1 MSFAVNIWTCF
12 LSYFLLYCTITLR
25 EQESGSAYTIP
36 VFILI
41 PILISIY
48 FSITNACTRCSIS
61 QPQQNA
67 SVIPVSITIPS
78 LVYNDRDVKKHNAIP
93 SDDWEMVINK
103 ILRRRN
109 TLALNSEII
118 IPRGERRLGMIS
130 RDSAIVVLKSKCG
143 LRIVLTC
150 HHRPLLTFEY
160 RPSVSIDRMP
170 YERKMHLSKAMRP
183 VISAF
188 VDIL

>member
-1 MSFAVNIWTCF
+1 M
-12 LSYFLLYCTITLR
+12 
-25 EQESGSAYTIP
+25 
-36 VFILI
+36 
-41 PILISIY
+41 
-48 FSITNACTRCSIS
+48 
-61 QPQQNA
+61 
-67 SVIPVSITIPS
+67 
-78 LVYNDRDVKKHNAIP
+78 
-93 SDDWEMVINK
+93 
-103 ILRRRN
+103 RRRN

-118 IPRGERRLGMIS
+118 IPRGEHRLGTIS

-160 RPSVSIDRMP
+160 RPIDRMP
-170 YERKMHLSKAMRP
+170 YERKMHLSKAIRP